1 MAEGSAVQTIFITIL
16 LSVENL
22 LYSYILMS
30 AVLSVSV
37 DKVNVTSY
45 CLLVGKRSECNLR
58 HLQEIKVYYNSG
70 VNEISLHSL
79 GRKTKTKNKQK
90 PTEEPTML
98 NIFFYTQNQIFRIKS
113 YLNTF
118 WMINYCCI
126 NLKRWRTTN
135 VFSLGR
141 SYRIQITSN
150 KMATFIT

>member
-1 MAEGSAVQTIFITIL
+1 MAEGSAVQTIFISIL

-79 GRKTKTKNKQK
+79 GRKTKTKTKQK
-90 PTEEPTML
+90 PTEEPTVL
-98 NIFFYTQNQIFRIKS
+98 NIFFFLHPKS
-113 YLNTF
+113 DF
-118 WMINYCCI
+118 WN
-126 NLKRWRTTN
+126 
-135 VFSLGR
+135 
-141 SYRIQITSN
+141 
-150 KMATFIT
+150 